1 MTRARLMYESPG
13 ADQGYAMGF
22 EALLS
27 FIESYITMRNERI
40 PKSAPAA
47 SDWDCG
53 LAAEIEDSYADAGR
67 RERLEGARAAV
78 ERAFEDYIDERIKAV
93 LAAKTG
99 QPGAPP
105 PDSGAEPD
113 L

>member
-1 MTRARLMYESPG
+1 
-13 ADQGYAMGF
+13 MGF

-27 FIESYITMRNERI
+27 LIESYIVMKNEGV

-53 LAAEIEDSYADAGR
+53 LASELEASYADAGR
-67 RERLEGARAAV
+67 RERLEKARAAV
-78 ERAFEDYIDERIKAV
+78 ERAFEAYIDERIKTV
-93 LAAKTG
+93 LAGKTFRG
-99 QPGAPP
+99 GASP
-105 PDSGAEPD
+105 SASRSEPD